1 LPLSTIVLAALPYE
15 QRGVTAYQLS
25 REAAR
30 GGFDQLAIESV
41 KWCHAPAE
49 AGDRIPRRR
58 VGGF

>member
-1 LPLSTIVLAALPYE
+1 MMLGVGGCVLGVLRAAYGYRRTL
-15 QRGVTAYQLS
+15 GG
-25 REAAR
+25 EAPR